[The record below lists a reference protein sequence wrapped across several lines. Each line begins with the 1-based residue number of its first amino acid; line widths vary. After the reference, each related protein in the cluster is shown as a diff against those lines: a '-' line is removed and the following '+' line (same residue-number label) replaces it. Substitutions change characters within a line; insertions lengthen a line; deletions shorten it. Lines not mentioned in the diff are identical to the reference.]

1 MIAITT
7 LTHEQGERQRAA
19 TAFAL
24 SVVLNAVALLLIAWW
39 SVRSGGSSHGSPV
52 LDSRSPL
59 IVPEEEQRDD
69 ELRLGKRDA
78 TSASINWL
86 GIDAPEEVLAQ
97 APESEVDQAAQS
109 TAPGDSPIPTDS
121 APAIEQAPSEQRPAQ
136 PAADPVPLQPE
147 QTPTPT
153 PEPEPEQAEPEP
165 AQPEPNENA
174 APEPVPPSPIP
185 STDQSTQRE
194 DDELPE
200 ITNDTG
206 IVVQDQTDGD
216 ADETTLAT
224 PAPTPEPTQS
234 PSDQQPQEQPPS
246 TEQPV
251 TAPVGPPAPPIAALP
266 SLRGII
272 ADRDVIATAIKR
284 AEKLDPDKSHQ
295 PIVGEGLEIK
305 TVLSTGLLSAEARL
319 YGAGANPVIVL
330 EFNAKGRVAH
340 AQYLRSFD
348 REYNTGSRLLDEQL
362 INMLF
367 KWTAS
372 GARIDALDPANPRDT
387 VQITIKI
394 LFRSEAP
401 RP

>member
-1 MIAITT
+1 MITITT

-19 TAFAL
+19 AAFAL
-24 SVVLNAVALLLIAWW
+24 SVLLNAVALLLIAWW
-39 SVRSGGSSHGSPV
+39 SVRGAGSSHGSPM
-52 LDSRSPL
+52 LDARSPL
-59 IVPEEEQRDD
+59 IVPEEQQRDD

-78 TSASINWL
+78 SSASINWL
-86 GIDAPEEVLAQ
+86 GIDAPEEVIAQ

-109 TAPGDSPIPTDS
+109 TAPGDAPIPTDS
-121 APAIEQAPSEQRPAQ
+121 APAIEQTPTEQPPAQ
-136 PAADPVPLQPE
+136 PASNPTPPE
-147 QTPTPT
+147 PEHTPTPI
-153 PEPEPEQAEPEP
+153 PEPEPTEPE
-165 AQPEPNENA
+165 ASTS
-174 APEPVPPSPIP
+174 PEPVPPSPVP
-185 STDQSTQRE
+185 STEETTQRE

-206 IVVQDQTDGD
+206 IVVQDHADGD
-216 ADETTLAT
+216 ADESTLAT
-224 PAPTPEPTQS
+224 PAPTPESTPDPSEQQS
-234 PSDQQPQEQPPS
+234 EDQAPS
-246 TEQPV
+246 TGEPV

-266 SLRGII
+266 SLRGVV

-284 AEKLDPDKSHQ
+284 AEKLDPDKAHQ

-305 TVLSTGLLSAEARL
+305 TVLSSGLLSAEARL

-330 EFNAKGRVAH
+330 EFNARGKVAH

-348 REYNTGSRLLDEQL
+348 HEYNTGSPLLDEQL

-372 GARIDALDPANPRDT
+372 GDRIDALDPSDPRDT
-387 VQITIKI
+387 VQTTIKI